1 MKAFTLL
8 AAFLFATT
16 AQVHTQAQ
24 GVWRCGPDGRAY
36 SDSPCAQGRMVAVA
50 DTRSA
55 TQVQG
60 AQDVVA
66 RDRALARQMV
76 QERRDNEREALSRSG
91 ITGFKSAAVQ
101 SEKAEKK
108 PKRAPKKTAHR
119 GSEAADIS
127 PAIVPV
133 SRRVRG

>member
-8 AAFLFATT
+8 AALIFAAT
-16 AQVHTQAQ
+16 AQAQ

-36 SDSPCAQGRMVAVA
+36 SDSPCAQGRVVAVA
-50 DTRSA
+50 DIRSA
-55 TQVQG
+55 TQVQA

-66 RDRALARQMV
+66 RDRALARQMA

-91 ITGFKSAAVQ
+91 ITGFKPAAVQ
-101 SEKAEKK
+101 AEKK
-108 PKRAPKKTAHR
+108 PKHALKKKAHR

-133 SRRVRG
+133 SRRARG

>member
-8 AAFLFATT
+8 AALLFATT
-16 AQVHTQAQ
+16 AQAQ

-36 SDSPCAQGRMVAVA
+36 SDSPCAQGRVVAVA
-50 DTRSA
+50 DTRST
-55 TQVQG
+55 TQVQA

-91 ITGFKSAAVQ
+91 ITGFKPAAVQ
-101 SEKAEKK
+101 AEKK
-108 PKRAPKKTAHR
+108 PKRVLKKKAHR
-119 GSEAADIS
+119 GSEEGDIS
-127 PAIVPV
+127 PAIVHA
-133 SRRVRG
+133 SRRARG